1 VSDYDE
7 LFPSIYLRATQL
19 EKPVTVTVAK
29 AYAGKMETR
38 DKTELRGFV
47 KFDGVEKE
55 LVLNKTNFRSLA
67 EIAKSEKMS
76 DWAGLIVELYVID
89 VQTKDGM
96 KKGIRIRAPERK
108 GKDARAFMPEKK
120 APISK
125 IDEAFE
131 DEEGV

>member
-67 EIAKSEKMS
+67 EIAKSENFRSIAEIAKSEKMS

-96 KKGIRIRAPERK
+96 KKGIRIRAPVRK
-108 GKDARAFMPEKK
+108 K
-120 APISK
+120 PISK